1 MKTIAEIKAW
11 LEQQET
17 LSPSDLQKLAQDSR
31 KGVQQLLAR
40 YQRQQEKLRQEQD
53 RLKRMWAYEQACRE
67 QGYHCIAGVD
77 EAGRGPLAGP
87 VVAAAVILP
96 PDFPVEQLNDSKQL
110 SATTRQLLRQR
121 IEEKALSVGIGMVH
135 AEEIDRINILQ
146 ATYQAMR
153 LAVQNSAVTP
163 DHLLID
169 AVKIPD
175 LSIPQTAIVKG
186 DSLSHSIA
194 AASIIAKTTRDDWM
208 KQQAEQYP
216 QYGFESHMG
225 YPTPEHL
232 ASLQK
237 YGPSPLHRRS
247 FAPVR
252 NCLHMQAKQFSI
264 FTR

>member
-11 LEQQET
+11 LEQQEE
-17 LSPSDLQKLAQDSR
+17 LSSSDLKKLAQDSR

-40 YQRQQEKLRQEQD
+40 YQRQQEKLRQEQE
-53 RLKRMWAYEQACRE
+53 RLKKMWMYEQNCQK
-67 QGYHCIAGVD
+67 QGYNWIAGVD

-96 PDFPVEQLNDSKQL
+96 SDFPVEQLNDSKQL
-110 SATTRQLLRQR
+110 SAETRQLLRQR
-121 IEEKALSVGIGMVH
+121 IEKQAISIGIGMVH

-153 LAVQNSAVTP
+153 LAVQNCKVPP
-163 DHLLID
+163 DHLLLD
-169 AVKIPD
+169 AVEIPD

-186 DSLSHSIA
+186 DTLSHSIA

-208 KQQAEQYP
+208 KQQAKQYP
-216 QYGFESHMG
+216 QYGFDHHMG
-225 YPTPEHL
+225 YATPEHL

-252 NCLHMQAKQFSI
+252 NWK
-264 FTR
+264 FTETEQSSV